1 LKHAIQ
7 LLQPFND
14 FIHQIEADRPALGR
28 VFEGLMQLDAHVK
41 AAVKKWDGMQALEP
55 SLGEVEPADSA
66 LRTWERR
73 LDNTHGKA
81 VRKLLHPAHIAA
93 FLLDPLYANTKS
105 ENDISPPMLS
115 GDREKEARE
124 LVKRVGGPSAARE
137 FDMFMLEGYTGAM
150 GTGARAC
157 IPKEVIVGTK
167 RDREQVASV
176 KARKGVWKR
185 YGAERFPALAQVALR
200 LLSVHPTSA
209 STERNWSLWGRV
221 FVASRNALG
230 LERAKKLIMFCFN
243 SRAQDASMQDL
254 ALCLDVVEN
263 EVDTDEQVNL

>member
-1 LKHAIQ
+1 
-7 LLQPFND
+7 
-14 FIHQIEADRPALGR
+14 
-28 VFEGLMQLDAHVK
+28 
-41 AAVKKWDGMQALEP
+41 VKKWEEVESLNP
-55 SLGEVEPADSA
+55 SLGEEDPAETA

-73 LDNTHGKA
+73 LDNTNGKG
-81 VRKLLHPAHIAA
+81 VRKLLHSPHVSA
-93 FLLDPLYANTKS
+93 FLLDPLYASIKPN
-105 ENDISPPMLS
+105 NDISPPKVS
-115 GDREKEARE
+115 NDRERQARQFVQHVE
-124 LVKRVGGPSAARE
+124 GPSAARE

-157 IPKEVIVGTK
+157 IPEAVNVGSK
-167 RDREQVASV
+167 RNREQVASV

-185 YGAERFPALAQVALR
+185 YGAENFPTLAQVALR
-200 LLSVHPTSA
+200 LLCVHPTSA

-230 LERAKKLIMFCFN
+230 LERAKKLIMFCYN

-263 EVDTDEQVNL
+263 NVDTDEKLNL